1 MHVLNFLQTT
11 PRDWR
16 LLLKKDNITEE
27 GSQLSEML
35 TRKTKDVMG
44 EFQDGTDKRLVD
56 GLIIWT

>member
-1 MHVLNFLQTT
+1 
-11 PRDWR
+11 
-16 LLLKKDNITEE
+16 LKKDSITEE